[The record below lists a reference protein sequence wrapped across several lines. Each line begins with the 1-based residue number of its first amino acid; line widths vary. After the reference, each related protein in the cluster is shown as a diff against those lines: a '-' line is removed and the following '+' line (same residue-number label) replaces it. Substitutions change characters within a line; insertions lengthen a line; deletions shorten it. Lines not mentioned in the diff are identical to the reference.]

1 MVFKTLKKAV
11 SKIVGDK
18 QEDPANSIAASKMLS
33 LAQKSGY
40 LQKSGGSVKSWKTRL
55 FILVDKNLMYYKDE
69 KVINKKIIIFR
80 LRNHLAILPWMR
92 KKILNEQIRKRDVK
106 IHSKS
111 LVQTVSFIWLQKVI
125 ILVRKNNN

>member
-18 QEDPANSIAASKMLS
+18 QEDSANSIAASKMLS

-69 KVINKKIIIFR
+69 KVAKKIIIFFFQASEPLGYITLDEEKNIER
-80 LRNHLAILPWMR
+80 TDKETGRENSF
-92 KKILNEQIRKRDVK
+92 KV
-106 IHSKS
+106 
-111 LVQTVSFIWLQKVI
+111 VSMDRIFYMAAESDYIGMK
-125 ILVRKNNN
+125 